1 MASPATAHVG
11 PWTEQDLLTLP
22 DDGQRHEL
30 VEGRLLVS
38 PPPSGPHQVLA
49 LRLARLLDDAAPPE
63 LQTVEGLGVRVP
75 GGSVLVP
82 DILVAEREAVLQD
95 RSDVL
100 DPGAV
105 RLVVEIVSPGSA
117 AMDRLTKPALYARAG
132 IPHLWRVE
140 LEEGSV
146 VVLRLGEDGEY
157 AVRGVARRGGPLQL
171 DAPFPLRLDPTALD
185 R

>member
-11 PWTEQDLLTLP
+11 PWTERDLVALP

-82 DILVAEREAVLQD
+82 DVLVAEREAVLQD
-95 RSDVL
+95 RSGIL

-105 RLVVEIVSPGSA
+105 RLVAEVVSPGSA
-117 AMDRLTKPALYARAG
+117 TMDRLAKPALYARAG

-140 LEEGSV
+140 LGEGSI
-146 VVLRLGEDGEY
+146 VVLRLGEGGEY
-157 AVRGVARRGGPLQL
+157 VVWGVARRGGPLQL
-171 DAPFPLRLDPTALD
+171 DAPFPLRLDPTALGC
-185 R
+185 